1 MHEREELETRW
12 GRHQGRG
19 RARWGKQRQLHEG
32 HNKRRG
38 WSMQGSRH
46 TSTAEG
52 GEQIQKTQGAQG
64 SDGEETGRGRG
75 GLEARHR
82 RDTTGRAGAART
94 GDVTGRVGGKSGQ
107 KARGQRGQRG
117 RWGPWQ
123 WQSQRGG
130 EGRGSWGRTGRCRQ
144 PSMVGEGHGAEG
156 RKAGAG
162 ATANGRAGTQHA
174 GATECYQQACEG
186 QWCPQPAQQLPKKPG
201 VRSGE
206 GAIRCQSAL
215 PLLPRPWPNPSL
227 FTARARETLSRTV
240 PCRALRSRQQGRG
253 AAAIDYRVHT
263 CRQLMQGWCKP
274 GWLEPVRTWCEAG
287 ARIDAVCAHMHEA
300 PHIFHCISQHWR
312 AALLTTCPQTNHQG
326 CGCMFHTVGPG
337 K

>member
-1 MHEREELETRW
+1 
-12 GRHQGRG
+12 
-19 RARWGKQRQLHEG
+19 
-32 HNKRRG
+32 
-38 WSMQGSRH
+38 MQGSRH

-94 GDVTGRVGGKSGQ
+94 GDVTGRVGGKAGQ

-186 QWCPQPAQQLPKKPG
+186 QW
-201 VRSGE
+201 R
-206 GAIRCQSAL
+206 
-215 PLLPRPWPNPSL
+215 
-227 FTARARETLSRTV
+227 
-240 PCRALRSRQQGRG
+240 RSRKAAKRGGGQGRRRWRTWHG
-253 AAAIDYRVHT
+253 GQGRHSSATTRADPR
-263 CRQLMQGWCKP
+263 CRQHNAP
-274 GWLEPVRTWCEAG
+274 
-287 ARIDAVCAHMHEA
+287 AR
-300 PHIFHCISQHWR
+300 R
-312 AALLTTCPQTNHQG
+312 PQR
-326 CGCMFHTVGPG
+326 G
-337 K
+337 KHRIGREGSGRKGRKGGE